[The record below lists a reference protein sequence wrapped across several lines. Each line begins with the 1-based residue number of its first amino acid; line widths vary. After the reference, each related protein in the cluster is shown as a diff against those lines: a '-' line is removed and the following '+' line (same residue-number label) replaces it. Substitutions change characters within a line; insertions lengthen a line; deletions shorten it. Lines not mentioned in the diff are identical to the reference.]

1 MNLWDVTLEHSL
13 EGTRSILKLL
23 CLTVFGDRNCPASN
37 CLYNVIIPET
47 SPLCKHFLQC
57 HTDLPSEITPDD
69 LTNCIITTVTA
80 VKHFTSGFVNC
91 KILTFLTVRP
101 VLYMYIFVLLLLFRV
116 MYSPF
121 LRVYIKL

>member
-1 MNLWDVTLEHSL
+1 MKLWDVALEHSL
-13 EGTRSILKLL
+13 QGTRASLSILKLL

-69 LTNCIITTVTA
+69 LTNCIIATVTDCEW
-80 VKHFTSGFVNC
+80 FLN
-91 KILTFLTVRP
+91 ILSLQ
-101 VLYMYIFVLLLLFRV
+101 L
-116 MYSPF
+116 
-121 LRVYIKL
+121 